1 MDTRRLDMK
10 IITDTGA
17 LLSPKEGE
25 KIGVDVLPLN
35 VIADKKS
42 YKEYVDVTS
51 QEFLDIVK
59 EGHVPSSSQPSI
71 GETMELFEK
80 YPEEDILVINMADG
94 LSGTYQST
102 VSAKESVEHS
112 ENIHVINSMTLCGP
126 QRYLVEKAVALR
138 EQGLDIHH
146 IMKELHKSI
155 ACEKSFLIPQDFG
168 FLKRGGRLTPL
179 AATLGGMLK
188 IIPIMT
194 TTKDAKRLEKYAMK
208 KTFKSAVKEI
218 MKAFQELG
226 VNEDFKIY
234 VTHAGVLKQAQDV
247 VKQLQTVFENTVI
260 EMYDLSPAF
269 IAQGGPGCVAV
280 QAIRK

>member
-1 MDTRRLDMK
+1 MRRMSMR

-17 LLSPKEGE
+17 LYSPEEG
-25 KIGVDVLPLN
+25 KKLGFDVLPLN

-42 YKEYVDVTS
+42 YKEYVDISS
-51 QEFLDIVK
+51 QEFLEIVK
-59 EGHVPSSSQPSI
+59 EGHIPSSSQPSI

-80 YPEEDILVINMADG
+80 YPDDDILVINMADG

-102 VSAKESVEHS
+102 VSAKESVDHS

-126 QRYLVEKAVALR
+126 QRYLVEKAVALK
-138 EQGLDIHH
+138 EKGMDIHH
-146 IMKELHKSI
+146 MMKELHKSI

-188 IIPIMT
+188 ITPIMT

-208 KTFKSAVKEI
+208 KTLKSAIKEI
-218 MKAFQELG
+218 IKAFQELG

-234 VTHAGVLKQAQDV
+234 VTHAGVLQQAQDV
-247 VKQLQTVFENTVI
+247 VKQLQKTFENTVI
-260 EMYDLSPAF
+260 EIYELSPVF
-269 IAQGGPGCVAV
+269 IAQGGPGCIAI
-280 QAIRK
+280 QTIRK

>member
-1 MDTRRLDMK
+1 MK

-59 EGHVPSSSQPSI
+59 EGHIPSSSQPSI

-188 IIPIMT
+188 ITPIMT

>member
-1 MDTRRLDMK
+1 MK

-188 IIPIMT
+188 ITPIMT

-208 KTFKSAVKEI
+208 RTFKSAVKEI

>member
-1 MDTRRLDMK
+1 MK

-71 GETMELFEK
+71 GEIMELFEK

-188 IIPIMT
+188 ITPIMT

>member
-1 MDTRRLDMK
+1 MK

-80 YPEEDILVINMADG
+80 YPGEDILVINMADG

-188 IIPIMT
+188 ITPIMT

-234 VTHAGVLKQAQDV
+234 VTPAGVLKQAQDV

-260 EMYDLSPAF
+260 EMYDLSPVF
-269 IAQGGPGCVAV
+269 IAQGGPGCIAV

>member
-1 MDTRRLDMK
+1 MRRMVMK

-25 KIGVDVLPLN
+25 KLGVGVLPLN
-35 VIADKKS
+35 VIVDKKS
-42 YKEYVDVTS
+42 YKEFVEIDS
-51 QEFLDIVK
+51 QEFLDMVK
-59 EGHVPSSSQPSI
+59 EGHIPSSSQPSI
-71 GETMELFEK
+71 GETIEMFEQYPDEEL
-80 YPEEDILVINMADG
+80 LVINMADG

-102 VSAKESVEHS
+102 MSAKESVDHS
-112 ENIHVINSMTLCGP
+112 DNIHVINSMTLCGP
-126 QRYLVEKAVALR
+126 QKYLVEKALALK
-138 EQGLDIHH
+138 EKGLDIHH

-188 IIPIMT
+188 ITPIMT

-208 KTFKSAVKEI
+208 KTLKSAVKEI
-218 MKAFQELG
+218 IKAFQELG
-226 VNEDFKIY
+226 VNEEFKIY

-247 VKQLQTVFENTVI
+247 VKQLQATFENTII
-260 EMYDLSPAF
+260 EMYDLSPVF
-269 IAQGGPGCVAV
+269 IAQGGPGCIAI
-280 QAIRK
+280 QTIRK

>member
-1 MDTRRLDMK
+1 MK

-17 LLSPKEGE
+17 LLSPKEGV